1 MKTTTRIIQEGRYE
15 ESKLTSMFTRLPPY
29 AERTTSPPDHKTPT
43 SPLLIDMNHY
53 DEHKGNF
60 HMENYLP
67 LAHTSATG
75 EDNEGL
81 VQRKRMAGEH
91 HRR

>member
-1 MKTTTRIIQEGRYE
+1 MKTTTRIIQEGSYE
-15 ESKLTSMFTRLPPY
+15 ESMLTSMFTIMLKGLPP
-29 AERTTSPPDHKTPT
+29 PLDHKTPT

-81 VQRKRMAGEH
+81 VQRKRIARED